1 MKSKE
6 AISREQADLF
16 VRQLNQYFSM
26 DDFTYNNLVTA
37 MRKGEYDRV
46 IKSIMNMSI
55 QDIIRKIQVEHF
67 KHLLENQREMEKFDD

>member
-1 MKSKE
+1 MKNKE

-16 VRQLNQYFSM
+16 VRNLNQYFSM
-26 DDFTYNNLVTA
+26 DDFTYKNLVTA

-55 QDIIRKIQVEHF
+55 QDIIRKMQVEHF
-67 KHLLENQREMEKFDD
+67 KQMIENQINEEE

>member
-16 VRQLNQYFSM
+16 VRQLNQHFSM

-55 QDIIRKIQVEHF
+55 QDIIRKMQVEHF
-67 KHLLENQREMEKFDD
+67 KQMIENQINEEE

>member
-6 AISREQADLF
+6 AIPKEQADLF
-16 VRQLNQYFSM
+16 VRQLNQHFSM
-26 DDFTYNNLVTA
+26 DDFTYKNLVTA

-55 QDIIRKIQVEHF
+55 QDTIRKMQVEHF
-67 KHLLENQREMEKFDD
+67 KQMIENQINEEE